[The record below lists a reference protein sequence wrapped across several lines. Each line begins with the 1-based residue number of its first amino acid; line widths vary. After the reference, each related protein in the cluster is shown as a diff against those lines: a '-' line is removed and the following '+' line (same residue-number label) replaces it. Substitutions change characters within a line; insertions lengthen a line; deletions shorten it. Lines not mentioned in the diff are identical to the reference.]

1 LKKAFQKSRIPEH
14 SAFVVKELI
23 APSFDKNWHFHP
35 EYQLFLVLEGRGT
48 RFIGDDMRSF
58 NPNDL
63 VVTGPNLP
71 HLWRNDQEYFEKESR
86 LKTRGIVVYFPEDF
100 LGTHMGEKE
109 EYEELHTLLKRASL
123 GLEVVGKTNELI
135 KMQLVNLVQKKGLER
150 IIGLLE
156 ILLVISRSN
165 EVKTIVQAGYTNAN
179 KESEKDRMS
188 RVYEF
193 VMVQFQNDIKQE
205 EVAAMIN
212 MTSSSFSRYFK
223 TRMNKSFSDF
233 LSEVRISHACK
244 LLPTENLNISEVS
257 YESGFNTLSNF
268 NRQFKERMGM
278 TPKSYKKDFQ
288 TRFE

>member
-1 LKKAFQKSRIPEH
+1 MKKAFQKSRIPEH

-86 LKTRGIVVYFPEDF
+86 LKTRGIVVYFPKDF
-100 LGTHMGEKE
+100 LGNQMGEKE

-135 KMQLVNLVQKKGLER
+135 KMKLINLVQKKGLER

-193 VMVQFQNDIKQE
+193 VMVQFQHDIKQE

>member
-1 LKKAFQKSRIPEH
+1 
-14 SAFVVKELI
+14 
-23 APSFDKNWHFHP
+23 
-35 EYQLFLVLEGRGT
+35 
-48 RFIGDDMRSF
+48 MRPF
-58 NPNDL
+58 KPNDL

-71 HLWRNDQEYFEKESR
+71 HLWRNDQEYFEKESK

-100 LGTHMGEKE
+100 LGPKYLGEKE
-109 EYEELHTLLKRASL
+109 EYEELHALLKRASL
-123 GLEVVGKTNELI
+123 GLEIMGETNELI
-135 KMQLVNLVQKKGLER
+135 KMQLINLVHKKGLER

-156 ILLVISRSN
+156 ILLLISRSN
-165 EVKTIVQAGYTNAN
+165 EVKPIVQAGYTNAN

-193 VMVQFQNDIKQE
+193 VMDQFQHDIKQE

-223 TRMNKSFSDF
+223 SRMNKSFSDF

-288 TRFE
+288 KTFE